1 MRYFRRMI
9 ARRRLDVALV
19 LVALAVALIV
29 AIAGSD
35 SGAAWLRW
43 VLVALV
49 AGVLVRTLTSG
60 AAASAGQAVV
70 AAEGALDDAVEN
82 ELKRC
87 KRTGRPM
94 SVVLCEIDWFGDLD
108 GKHGAGSAQKAGQQ
122 VGDLIRSSAR
132 EIDVVARVGDGQF
145 GLLLPETHDSSAAV
159 VAERLRTAI
168 ARWSPQ
174 GGTPLT
180 ASFGVAGWE
189 DDGDVLADAW
199 SALDEA
205 RSSGRDRVVVAG
217 GDDLAS

>member
-1 MRYFRRMI
+1 MRYFRPMI

-108 GKHGAGSAQKAGQQ
+108 GKHGPGSAQKAG
-122 VGDLIRSSAR
+122 
-132 EIDVVARVGDGQF
+132 
-145 GLLLPETHDSSAAV
+145 
-159 VAERLRTAI
+159 
-168 ARWSPQ
+168 
-174 GGTPLT
+174 
-180 ASFGVAGWE
+180 
-189 DDGDVLADAW
+189 
-199 SALDEA
+199 
-205 RSSGRDRVVVAG
+205 
-217 GDDLAS
+217 